1 MTTGPTYLV
10 LRADEVAYGDP
21 GPIAPDS
28 TGLSRWSGVERAR
41 GALHTGVALCRLEP
55 GGRVPG
61 HVHSF
66 EESCYVL
73 EGEVVLQTPDGAVQ
87 LTAGDYGVLPVGV
100 PHSWRSAGTAP
111 AVWVEV
117 AAPAPRERYG
127 HDTLRVP
134 DPPETEPVAV
144 DPRDPRTRSFGS
156 ISTDHMDPGRQSQE
170 LLARS
175 ASMRTALLS
184 AR

>member
-1 MTTGPTYLV
+1 PQARRPAAGGPRQGRGRCDAGPGPAHRRRRSRGRTGGRGRHRAGGQRGGGGHGLGRAGRTVTTGPTYLV

-100 PHSWRSAGTAP
+100 P
-111 AVWVEV
+111 
-117 AAPAPRERYG
+117 
-127 HDTLRVP
+127 
-134 DPPETEPVAV
+134 
-144 DPRDPRTRSFGS
+144 
-156 ISTDHMDPGRQSQE
+156 
-170 LLARS
+170 
-175 ASMRTALLS
+175 
-184 AR
+184 